1 MYRAGLRGNGVPV
14 RYAVPSRANNVP
26 QQGSEA
32 KLGDIIVAMM
42 RRMERLEGSFATLV
56 QELRKSDADA
66 RDGLAAYARQSEEGF
81 YRMNADLAH
90 LAASIGLRRAPLI
103 DEPDQWSTGTRVY
116 AGSECAIDNEIV
128 GSDAE
133 ASDGEG
139 YDYPYDTDHA
149 SPTPSEC
156 AEIAM
161 DNRVRMEAAPAADRS
176 VAMNDVAVETVDQSG
191 HQIAVEVVEELVE
204 AAGRKAQV
212 GPNMDVQGHVV
223 VSAAGSDR
231 AVTLQIDASPSVA
244 V

>member
-14 RYAVPSRANNVP
+14 RYAVPSQVNNVP

-81 YRMNADLAH
+81 YRMNADIAH

-116 AGSECAIDNEIV
+116 ADSECAIENEIV

-139 YDYPYDTDHA
+139 YDYPSDTEHA

-156 AEIAM
+156 AEIAL
-161 DNRVRMEAAPAADRS
+161 DNKIMKEAAQVTNRSAAVSPAP
-176 VAMNDVAVETVDQSG
+176 VEEIEDQSA

-204 AAGRKAQV
+204 AAGRKAQAD
-212 GPNMDVQGHVV
+212 PNMDVQGHVV

-231 AVTLQIDASPSVA
+231 AVTLQIDSVSI
-244 V
+244 